1 MVLHLQFKTGINETL
16 FEHEKRPLT
25 RLAEEL
31 LSIFVLCS
39 SSPIFFLR
47 PTWHIAT
54 LRSAGRLSAGVET
67 FHQLVVVTELHSVC
81 LVPATPGENT
91 GSRPFSPVVGHNV
104 GTALIGIQGSV
115 HATPVANG
123 KDVHLL
129 NAVHHGGW
137 PMLALVAHS
146 RLGWDTSN
154 ASVVAIA
161 AGPQGGVQLM
171 PCKAIVAGGVAAT
184 SARWHAAKFVLAR
197 RGTVVEPL
205 EIRQGTFTIL
215 HSCDAGHVV
224 VPTAGTGVILAAGC
238 GPFHHLLAWLV
249 SSHPP
254 KNCSPFV
261 KK

>member
-1 MVLHLQFKTGINETL
+1 M
-16 FEHEKRPLT
+16 
-25 RLAEEL
+25 A
-31 LSIFVLCS
+31 
-39 SSPIFFLR
+39 
-47 PTWHIAT
+47 WHIAT
-54 LRSAGRLSAGVET
+54 FRGAGRLSASVET

-81 LVPATPGENT
+81 LVPATPGEDT

-129 NAVHHGGW
+129 NAVHHGRW
-137 PMLALVAHS
+137 PMLALVSHS

-161 AGPQGGVQLM
+161 ARAHGGIQLM
-171 PCKAIVAGGVAAT
+171 PCKAIVAGRVAAT

-205 EIRQGTFTIL
+205 EIRQGTFTVL
-215 HSCDAGHVV
+215 HSCDAGHVM
-224 VPTAGTGVILAAGC
+224 VPTASTGVILAAGC
-238 GPFHHLLAWLV
+238 GPFHNLLAWLV
-249 SSHPP
+249 SPHPP
-254 KNCSPFV
+254 RNRSHFVTWSQLVLGSHLLFPFGDE
-261 KK
+261 K